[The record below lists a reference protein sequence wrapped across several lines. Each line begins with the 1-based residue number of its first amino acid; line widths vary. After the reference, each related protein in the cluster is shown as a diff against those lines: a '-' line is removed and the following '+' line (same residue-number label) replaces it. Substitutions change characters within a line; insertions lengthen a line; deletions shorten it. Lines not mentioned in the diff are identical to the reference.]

1 MLWLMMEAR
10 SYREFPWG
18 HKGVPMV
25 VKWVPIL
32 YRNTRNFLDCGFCGW
47 VNSTKS
53 NMKTI
58 K

>member
-18 HKGVPMV
+18 HKDVPMA

-32 YRNTRNFLDCGFCGW
+32 
-47 VNSTKS
+47 
-53 NMKTI
+53 
-58 K
+58 